1 MKNEK
6 NLDYG
11 RKVFQMDE
19 KLEFE
24 KIPIFFWKKMKKN
37 LKFEIQFFRIGTRTR
52 TQFFFI

>member
-24 KIPIFFWKKMKKN
+24 KIPIFF
-37 LKFEIQFFRIGTRTR
+37 
-52 TQFFFI
+52 